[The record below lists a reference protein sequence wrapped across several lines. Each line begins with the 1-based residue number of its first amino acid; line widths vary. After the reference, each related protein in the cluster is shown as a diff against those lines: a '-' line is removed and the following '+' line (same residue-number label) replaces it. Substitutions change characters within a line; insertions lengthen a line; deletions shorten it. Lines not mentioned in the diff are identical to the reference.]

1 MNELQPAVAQSKIKA
16 IIFDLDGTLL
26 DTLADLAGA
35 MNRVLEDLGFPSH
48 STEAYKLFVG
58 EGVRVL
64 VTRALPTGQR
74 EETMIDKSLGLMK
87 EEYGKSWHVSTK
99 PYQGIHKLLAVLRE
113 RQILSSV
120 LTNKPHSFAS
130 DMVKRY
136 FPDHPFASVHGAME
150 GEPRKPDPA
159 AALQIADEL
168 GIRPAEMCFL
178 GDTWTD
184 MKTAGGA
191 GMLPIG
197 VLWGFRSGEELRENG
212 AAVLIAEPLDLLLL
226 LDLEYHRT

>member
-1 MNELQPAVAQSKIKA
+1 MKEPQPAAAQPKIKA
-16 IIFDLDGTLL
+16 VIFDLDGTLL

-35 MNRVLEDLGFPSH
+35 MNTVLEGHGFPTH
-48 STEAYKLFVG
+48 PTEAYKQFVG

-74 EETMIDKSLGLMK
+74 EEAMIEKSLGLMK
-87 EEYGKSWHVSTK
+87 EEYGKTWHVSTK
-99 PYQGIHKLLAVLRE
+99 PYQGIPELLSVLSE
-113 RQILSSV
+113 MQLQCSV
-120 LTNKPHSFAS
+120 LTNKPHSFAIE
-130 DMVKRY
+130 MVKRY
-136 FPDHPFASVHGAME
+136 FPDHPFASVHGARE

-168 GIRPAEMCFL
+168 SVKPAEMCFL

-184 MKTAGGA
+184 MKTAGDA

-197 VLWGFRSGEELRENG
+197 VLWGFRSGKELRESG
-212 AAVLIAEPLDLLLL
+212 AAALIAEPLDLLPILE
-226 LDLEYHRT
+226 LEYHGI